1 MNEIC
6 KLAVDTYGKE
16 SQINQAFEEMGELIV
31 AINHWRRGRATK
43 EDVLSEIADVAI
55 MCEQLCYI
63 IHGTDDGI
71 WECKNIVKQ
80 KLLRQEERIKNHI
93 ASANT
98 QKS

>member
-16 SQINQAFEEMGELIV
+16 AQLNQAFEEMAELMV
-31 AINHWRRGRATK
+31 TINHWRRGRAK
-43 EDVLSEIADVAI
+43 EDDVLSEIADVAI

-63 IHGTDDGI
+63 VHGSETGI
-71 WECKNIVKQ
+71 CDCKKIVAQ
-80 KLLRQEERIKNHI
+80 KLLHQEERIKEHI

-98 QKS
+98 QK

>member
-16 SQINQAFEEMGELIV
+16 SQINQAFEEMGELMV

-43 EDVLSEIADVAI
+43 ADIFSEIADVII
-55 MCEQLCYI
+55 MCEQLCYVVD
-63 IHGTDDGI
+63 GTD
-71 WECKNIVKQ
+71 ECVNICSDIIDQ
-80 KLLRQEERIKNHI
+80 KLKRQEKRLEEHI
-93 ASANT
+93 ECTNT